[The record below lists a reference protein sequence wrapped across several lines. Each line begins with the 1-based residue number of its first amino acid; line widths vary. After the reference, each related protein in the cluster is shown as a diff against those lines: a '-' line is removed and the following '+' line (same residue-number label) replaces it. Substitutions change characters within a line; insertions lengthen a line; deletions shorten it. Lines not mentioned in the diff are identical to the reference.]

1 MVFGKKKVEQS
12 VQEVGEDVAPHA
24 RWTLGILADPLVD
37 EVPGS
42 IRLLSEEHDHH
53 EPLGL
58 HHEDQEKRAS
68 VFPSPYHPQVL
79 EKVVEAEKRTKDGT
93 IVLSPRPESTP
104 NDPLNWSPARRN
116 TDLLS
121 LGLFCML
128 GGGMTPIL
136 AAGFNDV
143 AKTFNVTV
151 PKVALTT
158 GLFMMGMGVGGALV
172 TPTAILYGKR
182 PVYLACCILLIA
194 TSVWCAASQSYGS
207 LLVARIM
214 QGIAVSPVEVLPSA
228 TIVEIFFLHERAGRI
243 GIYEFLYLGGKNL
256 IPLIAAAIVLS
267 KGWRWVFWI
276 VALVGGFCFVLLF
289 FLVPESFWD
298 RTPRPTKT
306 VKASVAGAV
315 RRLSITSSGRRKGSV
330 SASVPTIMPPVEE
343 RPEEPT
349 SKISKALGSTPLSSG
364 DDTEDQIKTAASPEI
379 NGTQEKSPEV
389 REENYRHLPHINFH
403 ISDHTHH
410 RHFHIHHHSKHAT
423 PHEPHIDYTD
433 YYREHAQRGY
443 ISSLKVWNGRLSPIP
458 WWRVFL
464 RPFVLFSYP
473 SIAWAAGLYALSIG
487 WLIVISESVSLIY
500 RNKETYNFTSLQTGL
515 VYISPF
521 IGSILGT
528 IGGGEVSDAI
538 IKFMAKKNNGI
549 YEPEFRLM
557 MAVPVAITTVMGL
570 MGFGWSAQERDAWIV
585 PTVFFGII
593 SFGCALGA
601 STAVTFCVDS
611 YRQYAGEGLVTLNF
625 SKNVFHGLVFS
636 FFVGNWIESDGPK
649 QVYLIIGGIHLAFLI
664 LTIPMY
670 IFGKR
675 ARMNTVRRNW
685 LEKF

>member
-1 MVFGKKKVEQS
+1 MGFGKKRVDHNVE
-12 VQEVGEDVAPHA
+12 EVGEEATPHV
-24 RWTLGILADPLVD
+24 RWTLGILSDPLVD

-42 IRLLSEEHDHH
+42 IRLLSDEHDHH

-58 HHEDQEKRAS
+58 HHEDQAQRAS
-68 VFPSPYHPQVL
+68 VFPSPYHPQIL
-79 EKVVEAEKRTKDGT
+79 EKVVDAEKRTKDGT
-93 IVLSPRPESTP
+93 IVLSPQPESTP
-104 NDPLNWSPARRN
+104 NDPLNWSSARRN
-116 TDLLS
+116 TDLLA

-143 AKTFNVTV
+143 AKTFDVTV

-158 GLFMMGMGVGGALV
+158 GLFMMGMGVGGAIV

-182 PVYLACCILLIA
+182 PIYLFCCLLLIG
-194 TSVWCAASQSYGS
+194 TSIWCAASQSYGS
-207 LLVARIM
+207 LLVARIV

-256 IPLIAAAIVLS
+256 IPLVAAAIVMS
-267 KGWRWVFWI
+267 KGWRWIFWI
-276 VALVGGFCFVLLF
+276 VALVGGLCFVLIF

-298 RTPRPTKT
+298 RTPRRNKT
-306 VKASVAGAV
+306 VKATMAGAI
-315 RRLSITSSGRRKGSV
+315 RRLSAASGSQKESV
-330 SASVPTIMPPVEE
+330 GVIAPDIIRPVEDE
-343 RPEEPT
+343 TEGETAGSRPP
-349 SKISKALGSTPLSSG
+349 SSG
-364 DDTEDQIKTAASPEI
+364 DDIEDQIAATKSAD
-379 NGTQEKSPEV
+379 EKAPEV
-389 REENYRHLPHINFH
+389 IEEKQHYLPHINFH
-403 ISDHTHH
+403 ITNHAHH
-410 RHFHIHHHSKHAT
+410 RHFHIHHHSKSSQ

-433 YYREHAQRGY
+433 YYREHAPRTY
-443 ISSLKVWNGRLSPIP
+443 ISSLKIWNGRLSQIP
-458 WWRVFL
+458 WWRIFL
-464 RPFVLFSYP
+464 RPFMLFTYP
-473 SIAWAAGLYALSIG
+473 AILWSAAVYALSIG

-500 RNKETYNFTSLQTGL
+500 RNKETYNFNSLQTGL
-515 VYISPF
+515 IYISPF

-528 IGGGEVSDAI
+528 IGGGEVSDVI
-538 IKFMAKKNNGI
+538 IKFMAKRNNGI
-549 YEPEFRLM
+549 YEPEFRLV
-557 MAVPVAITTVMGL
+557 MAAPVAITTVLGL
-570 MGFGWSAQERDAWIV
+570 MGFGWSAQVHDAWIV
-585 PTVFFGII
+585 PTAFFGII

-625 SKNVFHGLVFS
+625 SKNIFHGLVFS

-649 QVYLIIGGIHLAFLI
+649 KVYLIIGGIHLAFLI
-664 LTIPMY
+664 FTIPMY
-670 IFGKR
+670 VFGKR